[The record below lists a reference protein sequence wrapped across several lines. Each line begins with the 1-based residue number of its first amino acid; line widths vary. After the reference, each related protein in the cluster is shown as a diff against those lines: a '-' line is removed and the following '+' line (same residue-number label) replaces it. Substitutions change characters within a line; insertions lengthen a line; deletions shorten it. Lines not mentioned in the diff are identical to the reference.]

1 MTPEQ
6 ILAIKCAYADLVGS
20 KQSFDQSDV
29 HAHDWDA
36 QQQSIDDLEAAFPD
50 LNLGA

>member
-1 MTPEQ
+1 MSPEQ

-20 KQSFDQSDV
+20 KQSFDQSD
-29 HAHDWDA
+29 AL
-36 QQQSIDDLEAAFPD
+36 QQSIDDLEAAFPD